1 MAMLER
7 ELLLDVSRLIWRSWS
22 RRLATG
28 IDRVCYAYLDNFRDR
43 AQAVIQYRGV
53 PRILTARH
61 SDELFDLL
69 LGPDEGF
76 RSRVVALAVRAL
88 PATRSRVDG
97 RGAYYF
103 NVGHTDID
111 LDRLVDWTARNDLR
125 PIYMVHDLIPLT
137 HSEFCNPRAIGRH
150 RGRVVNA
157 LHSASGI
164 VTNSEASAREL
175 RAFAA
180 AEGLHT
186 PPVIAAWLA
195 GAEFQYPSTIA
206 LKAARHFVCVS
217 TIEGRKNHF
226 MLLQVWRRLAE
237 RLGSA
242 TPKLVIIGQRGA
254 QASHVE
260 SMLERCD
267 SIRDHVLT
275 LSHCPDDE
283 LGRWMGTARALL
295 LPSFAEG
302 FGLPVI
308 EALQL
313 GTPVI
318 ASDLP
323 CFREIGEG
331 IPTLLDPLDALGW
344 ERTITGF
351 LENCPERSRQLHM
364 LKDYRAPSWNAHFA
378 KVEPWLA
385 KLSRS
390 ESGFEIEDAAAP
402 FGDVWRPGPVGAR
415 ALAQRAAIS
424 TSALPSEGRL
434 ARDLQSA
441 TQTFPHEP

>member
-1 MAMLER
+1 MPTLER

-28 IDRVCYAYLDNFRDR
+28 IDRVCYAYLHNFRDR
-43 AQAVIQYRGV
+43 AQAVFQYRGV
-53 PRILTARH
+53 PRVMTKQH
-61 SDELFDLL
+61 SDQLFDLL
-69 LGPDEGF
+69 LGPDEEF
-76 RSRVVALAVRAL
+76 RSGLMRLAPRAL
-88 PATRSRVDG
+88 PATRSQVDG
-97 RGAYYF
+97 PGAFYL

-111 LDRLVDWTARNDLR
+111 LDRLVAWTGRNRLR
-125 PIYMVHDLIPLT
+125 PVYMVHDLIPLT
-137 HSEFCNPRAIGRH
+137 HSEFCNPHAVGRH

-157 LHSASGI
+157 LTSASGI
-164 VTNSEASAREL
+164 ITNSEASAREL

-180 AEGLHT
+180 AEGLAM
-186 PPVIAAWLA
+186 PPAIAAWLA
-195 GAEFQYPSTIA
+195 GAEFKFSPAIPF
-206 LKAARHFVCVS
+206 KAARHFVFVS

-237 RLGSA
+237 RLGPA
-242 TPKLVIIGQRGA
+242 TPKLVIIGQHGA

-260 SMLERCD
+260 GMIERCQ
-267 SIRDHVLT
+267 SIRDHVIT
-275 LSHCPDDE
+275 LSHCPDEE

-331 IPTLLDPLDALGW
+331 IPTLLDPIDALDW
-344 ERTITGF
+344 EKTITAF
-351 LENCPERSRQLHM
+351 IDNCPERTRQLH
-364 LKDYRAPSWNAHFA
+364 LLQDYRAPSWKEHFA
-378 KVEPWLA
+378 KVERWMKTLPQ
-385 KLSRS
+385 LSEVMPAWNDAPADDLPARDVKRGS
-390 ESGFEIEDAAAP
+390 RAAA
-402 FGDVWRPGPVGAR
+402 
-415 ALAQRAAIS
+415 
-424 TSALPSEGRL
+424 
-434 ARDLQSA
+434 LQS
-441 TQTFPHEP
+441 

>member
-1 MAMLER
+1 VAMLER

-28 IDRVCYAYLDNFRDR
+28 IDRVCYAYVDNFRDR
-43 AQAVIQYRGV
+43 AQAVFQYRGI
-53 PRILTARH
+53 PRVMSPRH

-69 LGPDEGF
+69 LGPDEEF
-76 RSRVVALAVRAL
+76 RGRLAGLAARAL
-88 PATRSRVDG
+88 PSMRSQVDG

-111 LDRLVDWTARNDLR
+111 LDRLVDWTARNNLR

-137 HSEFCNPRAIGRH
+137 HSEFCNPQAVGRH

-157 LHSASGI
+157 LSSACGI
-164 VTNSEASAREL
+164 VTNSEASAHEL
-175 RAFAA
+175 RNFAA
-180 AEGLHT
+180 EEGIRM

-195 GAEFQYPSTIA
+195 GAEFKFSSAIPF
-206 LKAARHFVCVS
+206 KAGRHFVCVS

-260 SMLERCD
+260 GMIERCE
-267 SIRDHVLT
+267 SIQDHVVT
-275 LSHCPDDE
+275 LSHCPDEE
-283 LGRWMGTARALL
+283 LGRWISTARALL

-331 IPTLLDPLDALGW
+331 IPTLLDPIDALGW
-344 ERTITGF
+344 ERTVTSF
-351 LENCPERSRQLHM
+351 LDNCPERTRQLR
-364 LKDYRAPSWNAHFA
+364 LLQDYRAPSWSDHFGKLEGWLDVLPTFANA
-378 KVEPWLA
+378 P
-385 KLSRS
+385 SGRS
-390 ESGFEIEDAAAP
+390 EAHVPAVPVADAAR
-402 FGDVWRPGPVGAR
+402 GSRPSAARLMSDGA
-415 ALAQRAAIS
+415 
-424 TSALPSEGRL
+424 
-434 ARDLQSA
+434 
-441 TQTFPHEP
+441 